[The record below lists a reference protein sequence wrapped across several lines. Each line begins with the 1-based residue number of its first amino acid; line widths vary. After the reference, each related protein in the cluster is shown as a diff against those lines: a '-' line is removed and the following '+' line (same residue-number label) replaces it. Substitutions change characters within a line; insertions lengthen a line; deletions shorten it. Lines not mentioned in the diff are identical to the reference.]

1 MGEDPRPG
9 VAKGLVQP
17 ENQRPGGLGGSQEG
31 GCVERKVKEK
41 ESLMRSGL
49 AGRGPKKMG

>member
-17 ENQRPGGLGGSQEG
+17 ENQRPGGLGESQEG
-31 GCVERKVKEK
+31 RSVERKVRE
-41 ESLMRSGL
+41 ERW
-49 AGRGPKKMG
+49 RPKAS